1 MSAASHKY
9 MSQEISDAERAATFA
24 ARHDTLDFI
33 LGRLRAAAGKLSFNS
48 FHIVGARGA
57 GKTTLLHMV
66 RQRVNTDP
74 MLSQYW
80 LPVILPEE
88 LVSAGSLRDL
98 LSAVLEQLAEDGNA
112 AAARWYER

>member
-33 LGRLRAAAGKLSFNS
+33 LGRLRADAGKLSFNS

-66 RQRVNTDP
+66 RQRVNSVARRGESVPVTSKP
-74 MLSQYW
+74 IREAINKSMGQTLATILRILSDAIS
-80 LPVILPEE
+80 VT
-88 LVSAGSLRDL
+88 
-98 LSAVLEQLAEDGNA
+98 
-112 AAARWYER
+112 